1 MRLARNRFLKAGFIL
16 ICLTRTAMAQNE
28 KPAENTMGNITNNQ
42 GIITQGQVG
51 NNTIVNPV
59 HRDANGV
66 YQGNTKVG
74 SAPPPV
80 IDQATGTAMF
90 PAMSF
95 TSYPD
100 PSQPLEYG
108 DLLLSS
114 EGAPRPRPNTF
125 VGSLSVM
132 IGGFQAKVLGK
143 RTP

>member
-1 MRLARNRFLKAGFIL
+1 
-16 ICLTRTAMAQNE
+16 MAQSD
-28 KPAENTMGNITNNQ
+28 KPPSNTMGNITNNQ
-42 GIITQGQVG
+42 GIVTQGQIG

-80 IDQATGTAMF
+80 IDEATGTAIF

-108 DLLLSS
+108 DLLLSADC
-114 EGAPRPRPNTF
+114 APRPRPNTF
-125 VGSLSVM
+125 GGSFSAM
-132 IGGFQAKVLGK
+132 IVGFQAKIVGK
-143 RTP
+143 RAP

>member
-1 MRLARNRFLKAGFIL
+1 MRLDRNRFLAAVPIL
-16 ICLTRTAMAQNE
+16 ICFTGSTVAQSE
-28 KPAENTMGNITNNQ
+28 KPPTNTKGNIIANQ
-42 GIITQGQVG
+42 GIVTQGQVG

-59 HRDANGV
+59 HRDTNGV

-74 SAPPPV
+74 SAPPPA
-80 IDQATGTAMF
+80 IDQATGTAVF
-90 PAMSF
+90 PAMNF

-132 IGGFQAKVLGK
+132 IAGFQAKIIGK
-143 RTP
+143 K

>member
-1 MRLARNRFLKAGFIL
+1 MRLESKLLTAGIGLIL
-16 ICLTRTAMAQNE
+16 LTGSVLAQSD
-28 KPAENTMGNITNNQ
+28 KPTTNTMGDVVNNR
-42 GIITQGQVG
+42 GIVTQGQVG
-51 NNTIVNPV
+51 NNTIVNPLQ
-59 HRDANGV
+59 RDADGV
-66 YQGNTKVG
+66 YQGNKKVG

-80 IDQATGTAMF
+80 IDRATGTAMF

-132 IGGFQAKVLGK
+132 IAGFQAKILAK
-143 RTP
+143 K